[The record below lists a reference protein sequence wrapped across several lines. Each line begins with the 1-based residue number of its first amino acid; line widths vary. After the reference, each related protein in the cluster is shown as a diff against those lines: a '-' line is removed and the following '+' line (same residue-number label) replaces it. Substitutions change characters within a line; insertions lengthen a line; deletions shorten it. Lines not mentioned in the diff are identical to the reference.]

1 MQLETKGSKLIETL
15 LIRGRHNKTGI
26 IQCEQF
32 TQTTAHIEKANTGF
46 FVLIPPFNESTA
58 QYYHERFMQTLAI
71 RIIWK
76 SGLLAEEKEI
86 KADNPELEHLIINK
100 SGDINMGYKYR
111 LCRFEDGNYAIV
123 EINYIRNDKNL
134 NINIYKSELDTIPYD
149 ENDV

>member
-1 MQLETKGSKLIETL
+1 
-15 LIRGRHNKTGI
+15 
-26 IQCEQF
+26 
-32 TQTTAHIEKANTGF
+32 
-46 FVLIPPFNESTA
+46 
-58 QYYHERFMQTLAI
+58 MQTLAI

-76 SGLLAEEKEI
+76 SGLLAEEKQI

-100 SGDINMGYKYR
+100 SGDINMGYKYC

-134 NINIYKSELDTIPYD
+134 NINIDKSKLDTIPYD

>member
-1 MQLETKGSKLIETL
+1 MQLDTKRNKLIETL

-32 TQTTAHIEKANTGF
+32 TQTTAHIEKVNTGF
-46 FVLIPPFNESTA
+46 FVLIPPFNESAA
-58 QYYHERFMQTLAI
+58 QYYRERFMQTLAT

-76 SGLLAEEKEI
+76 IGLLAEEKEI
-86 KADNPELEHLIINK
+86 KADNRELEHLIINK
-100 SGDINMGYKYR
+100 SGDINMGCKYR
-111 LCRFEDGNYAIV
+111 LCPFEDGNYAIV

-134 NINIYKSELDTIPYD
+134 NINIDKRRIDTIPYD